1 MIKKVLQKLSYNVI
15 EFPVQK
21 KGFNNIEMKNNKC
34 INVIGYE
41 DVLVFRI
48 YVSDQTFGETI
59 DLLLL
64 IDDDS

>member
-15 EFPVQK
+15 EFPVQE